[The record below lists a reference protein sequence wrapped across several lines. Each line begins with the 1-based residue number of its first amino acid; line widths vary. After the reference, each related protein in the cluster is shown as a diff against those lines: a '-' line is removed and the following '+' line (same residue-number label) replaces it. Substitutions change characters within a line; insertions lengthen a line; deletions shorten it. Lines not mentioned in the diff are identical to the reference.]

1 MKYIR
6 TKDGIYTDYYSR
18 ALASM
23 PSRTKDVYIRHK
35 EKKES
40 FEDIAKD
47 YRLSLWTIRNI
58 YGTGRNHVN
67 WQCSKQKKHGHI
79 PDDEV
84 VIQEADT
91 IEELCDEY
99 IVKYRHLYYRNY
111 SLEKAIQKRDWLCK
125 NNFVVLGEKP
135 DIYGAI
141 WTNKGLV
148 YVAKLN
154 EKGELE
160 LL

>member
-1 MKYIR
+1 MKYVAL
-6 TKDGIYTDYYSR
+6 KDGTIFSF
-18 ALASM
+18 
-23 PSRTKDVYIRHK
+23 KDNANYMK
-35 EKKES
+35 
-40 FEDIAKD
+40 
-47 YRLSLWTIRNI
+47 YQNI
-58 YGTGRNHVN
+58 K
-67 WQCSKQKKHGHI
+67 CDFLK
-79 PDDEV
+79 
-84 VIQEADT
+84 EADT